1 MKLCENCYGVH
12 DTLALVTVTDGI
24 FRCTQEWCH
33 DCYVCITRKD
43 IKTLYERFRDR
54 PKTVELP

>member
-12 DTLALVTVTDGI
+12 DTLATVTVTDGI
-24 FRCTQEWCH
+24 FRDSQEWCH
-33 DCYVCITRKD
+33 DCYVCITRYD

-54 PKTVELP
+54 PKTVDLP